1 MRILVISPVVS
12 QALLR
17 GDEEYF
23 QGLAD
28 PTTEVVLVGVERGP
42 TSIETFHDVVYA
54 GPDILR
60 LVREKSDAFD
70 AIMINCFADPA
81 VDAARGVTDKVV
93 LGPAETSMSM
103 ALHLGSKFSVVSI
116 LANTAPWVRLQARR
130 FGIESRLAS
139 AIGVDIPVLS
149 LEKDPKSTINEIVKA
164 AKEAIR
170 RDGAEVI
177 ILGCTGMVTLAQKI
191 RERLCVPLVE
201 PAAATLKMAE
211 ALVKLGL
218 RHNRGKLYLTPL
230 PNKIRVYEE
239 IIA

>member
-1 MRILVISPVVS
+1 MRILIISPVTTEKW
-12 QALLR
+12 LE
-17 GDEEYF
+17 GDKKYF
-23 QGLAD
+23 QEVAERDTQL
-28 PTTEVVLVGVERGP
+28 EVVGLNKGP
-42 TSIETFHDVVYA
+42 ASIETFHDVVYA

-81 VDAARGVTDKVV
+81 VDAAREVTDKVV

-139 AIGVDIPVLS
+139 AIGIDIPVLS

-164 AKEAIR
+164 AKEAIQ

-177 ILGCTGMVTLAQKI
+177 ILGCTGMATLAQKI

-230 PNKIRVYEE
+230 PNKIRGYEQ